1 MLEDI
6 LISLVSLLAGLSGM
20 RWYLG
25 RPPKRDPND
34 RNPGL
39 RRYQDYKADK

>member
-1 MLEDI
+1 MLEDT
-6 LISLVSLLAGLSGM
+6 LISLVSLLVGLRGM

-34 RNPGL
+34 RTSGL
-39 RRYQDYKADK
+39 RRYQDYKAAP

>member
-1 MLEDI
+1 MLEDA
-6 LISLVSLLAGLSGM
+6 LISLVSLLVGLRGM

-34 RNPGL
+34 RNPGSA
-39 RRYQDYKADK
+39 RYQKYKAGK